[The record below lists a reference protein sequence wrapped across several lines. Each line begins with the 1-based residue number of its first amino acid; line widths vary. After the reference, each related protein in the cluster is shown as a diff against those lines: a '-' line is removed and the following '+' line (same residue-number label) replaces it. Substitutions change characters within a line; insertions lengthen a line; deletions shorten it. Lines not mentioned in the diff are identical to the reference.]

1 MEAGSN
7 FKFGGWLTKQRS
19 LQCSCTERT
28 GYRGGQ
34 TAADFLVVI
43 SCITNCIYIFFVYC
57 FSCIVHYE
65 IHSLLLRQFLG
76 VHEQFFYVS
85 WNAASSVPI
94 IWNGPKMQKFY

>member
-43 SCITNCIYIFFVYC
+43 SCITNCIYIFLYIVLVVLFIMKYIAC
-57 FSCIVHYE
+57 FC
-65 IHSLLLRQFLG
+65 
-76 VHEQFFYVS
+76 
-85 WNAASSVPI
+85 ASFWAFMSS
-94 IWNGPKMQKFY
+94 FST